1 MVRRVKKR
9 NDMEVIKFNKK
20 IYSLEAVENAIEEY
34 KHLAEF
40 EIKELN
46 DYIEVKIDKID
57 PEVKN
62 VLKDEFSN
70 YVLGLMS

>member
-1 MVRRVKKR
+1 
-9 NDMEVIKFNKK
+9 MEVIKFNKK